1 MEHVKCAFCKER
13 HPIGAENCPLLTSPT
28 EKPKREPVTKV
39 KAESVTKVEPV
50 TKVPKEPVTK
60 VKAESVTKV
69 EPVTKV
75 PKEPVTKVKAV
86 TKMGRPKIHLSNAE
100 KQRAYRKR
108 RTSQ

>member
-50 TKVPKEPVTK
+50 TKVPR
-60 VKAESVTKV
+60 ES
-69 EPVTKV
+69 
-75 PKEPVTKVKAV
+75 VTKVKAV